1 VEEAMRVFLL
11 EDDPDTLTT
20 IARGLAVRGYVP
32 ITASDVASAR
42 RALELQRPDAAI
54 LDLMVPGG
62 SGYDVMELLR
72 ALDPGLPVLVLTAR
86 DAVEDRVD
94 GLERGADD
102 YLVKPFVFSELVA
115 RLRSIVRRPRQRV
128 EPLRHRNLEL
138 DLLSRQAR
146 VDGRLLNL
154 SPTEF
159 SLLRCLVE
167 SRGEAVT
174 RAMLLEAVWGYRF
187 DPGTNVVDVH
197 VSRLR
202 KKLELARSDLAL
214 VSQRGVG
221 YVVE

>member
-1 VEEAMRVFLL
+1 MRILIV
-11 EDDPDTLTT
+11 EDDKVLADALTRYLRQ
-20 IARGLAVRGYVP
+20 AGYV
-32 ITASDVASAR
+32 A
-42 RALELQRPDAAI
+42 DAASSGIEADAI
-54 LDLMVPGG
+54 LATEEFDLVVLDIGLPGMDG
-62 SGYDVMELLR
+62 LEVLR
-72 ALDPGLPVLVLTAR
+72 RVRRRSKYLPVLVVTAR
-86 DAVEDRVD
+86 DALEDRVH
-94 GLERGADD
+94 GLDLGADD

-202 KKLELARSDLAL
+202 KKLELARSDLSL